1 MEKKALEQ
9 LLIARFL
16 EVIQARDLGH
26 MSAHEN
32 PDFLLQ
38 SDSGMLGIEITR
50 LYRKAAPGESPLKEQ
65 EVLREGVMKR
75 AKAIYE
81 GRALPPIHVSV
92 HFNQAFRL
100 RKQAVEQTAAVVA
113 ALGERLIPDTENG
126 STSEEY
132 EWTNRA
138 YFPDT
143 IDHVMVY
150 RMKGATHSSWSAPSV
165 GFLPEL
171 SPAEV
176 AQRISEKELRLSDYM
191 KACSRVWLVLVS
203 RGDMLSSV
211 VDLTE
216 AAKQATYSSGFER
229 IFWFAWPN
237 SAHELK
243 VTAGPRDR

>member
-1 MEKKALEQ
+1 MKKKALEQ
-9 LLIARFL
+9 ILISRFL
-16 EVIQARDLGH
+16 EVLQNGNLGQLI
-26 MSAHEN
+26 AHEN

-38 SDSGMLGIEITR
+38 SDSGTLGIEITR
-50 LYRKAAPGESPLKEQ
+50 LYRAATPGESPLKEQ
-65 EVLREGVMKR
+65 EVLRESVMKG
-75 AKAIYE
+75 AKVIYDKK
-81 GRALPPIHVSV
+81 ALPPIHVSV

-100 RKQAVEQTAAVVA
+100 RKQTVQPTAAVVA
-113 ALGERLIPDTENG
+113 ALGERLIPDAEGG
-126 STSEEY
+126 SKSEEY

-143 IDHVMVY
+143 IDLVMVH
-150 RMKGATHSSWSAPSV
+150 RMKGATRSSWSAPSV

-171 SPAEV
+171 SPTEV
-176 AQRISEKELRLSDYM
+176 AQKISEKELRLSDYM

-216 AAKQATYSSGFER
+216 AAKRASYSSGFER
-229 IFWFAWPN
+229 IFWFAWPD

-243 VTAGPRDR
+243 VTITR